1 MIEIVNTF
9 LSRFR
14 YSAWGPLTKNKE
26 GIQNFKEAGD
36 SRYIYENEPD
46 KACFQHDMA
55 YGDFKDLTRR
65 TAFDKI
71 LRDKAFNVAKNSKY
85 DGYQRGLAYM
95 VYERL
100 HAEKLKMKLFII
112 KKQLK
117 NYTNQLLEKLKKQ
130 KYTHLLRKIFVV
142 LILLICN

>member
-1 MIEIVNTF
+1 
-9 LSRFR
+9 
-14 YSAWGPLTKNKE
+14 
-26 GIQNFKEAGD
+26 
-36 SRYIYENEPD
+36 
-46 KACFQHDMA
+46 MA

-65 TAFDKI
+65 TAFYKI
-71 LRDKAFNVAKNSKY
+71 LRDKAFNVAKNPKY

-95 VYERL
+95 VYRRL